1 MKLNFDSLPTSPI
14 SEPVAERGK
23 ELPAGATQSRR
34 LSLNVREILINE
46 VLATLHIDLGED
58 LVSVIDLYMYGITQP
73 FCFHEREEDLQVLSL
88 SRKISDSLKPCSPAK
103 ECKEEGNALK
113 MLVGRT
119 LIGFD
124 ICDENCAEPGY
135 LNPCE
140 IMTNQGSIFL
150 VPDIFVNWWLNLDN
164 KCIDLPARYGFNH
177 RIEDARMIIRPKGPF
192 LQLLVSRYDNEGS
205 RKCSNWDYSG
215 DVQDDNVS
223 LTEDS
228 IGRELLKSW
237 DGSQENAMVFIP
249 QNRQSQVVEDRSSSI
264 PEHWVLTENV
274 NDTREMSIAE
284 SQCRSPSS
292 RILGRSFKCI
302 SDNWSDHR
310 LGPLF
315 SIDGSYSSRN
325 IPSRDVTPDPN
336 EGDLNIDLPNV
347 WNPYIVGRTRE
358 CHTASL
364 TAKTYILEL
373 GARSAPTFMC

>member
-1 MKLNFDSLPTSPI
+1 MKLNFDSLPNSPV
-14 SEPVAERGK
+14 SEPGAERGI
-23 ELPAGATQSRR
+23 ELTGGTTEGRR
-34 LSLNVREILINE
+34 LSMNVREILMHE

-58 LVSVIDLYMYGITQP
+58 LVGVIDLYMYGITQP

-88 SRKISDSLKPCSPAK
+88 SRKISDSLKPCSPDK
-103 ECKEEGNALK
+103 KCTEEDNALK

-124 ICDENCAEPGY
+124 ICNENCAEAGY

-164 KCIDLPARYGFNH
+164 KCIELPARYGFNH
-177 RIEDARMIIRPKGPF
+177 RIEDARVIIRPKGPY
-192 LQLLVSRYDNEGS
+192 LQLLVSRCDDGGS

-215 DVQDDNVS
+215 EYVQDDNVS

-228 IGRELLKSW
+228 LGLELLKSW
-237 DGSQENAMVFIP
+237 DGSQENTMVFLP
-249 QNRQSQVVEDRSSSI
+249 QNRQSQVVEDWSSAI

-292 RILGRSFKCI
+292 RILGKSYKFI
-302 SDNWSDHR
+302 SDNRSDHR

-325 IPSRDVTPDPN
+325 ISRDVTPDPI
-336 EGDLNIDLPNV
+336 EGDLTIDLQNV
-347 WNPYIVGRTRE
+347 WNSYRKGMTRE
-358 CHTASL
+358 SHTASL
-364 TAKTYILEL
+364 AAKTYILEL
-373 GARSAPTFMC
+373 GARSAPTLKC

>member
-1 MKLNFDSLPTSPI
+1 MKLNFDNLPTSPI
-14 SEPVAERGK
+14 SEPVTDRGI
-23 ELPAGATQSRR
+23 EPSGGTTQGHR
-34 LSLNVREILINE
+34 LSMNVREILINE

-88 SRKISDSLKPCSPAK
+88 SRKISDSLKPCSPDK

-124 ICDENCAEPGY
+124 ICDENCAEAGY

-150 VPDIFVNWWLNLDN
+150 VPDIFVKWWLNLDN

-177 RIEDARMIIRPKGPF
+177 RIEDARMIIRPKGPY
-192 LQLLVSRYDNEGS
+192 LQLLVSRCDHEGS
-205 RKCSNWDYSG
+205 RKCSNWDCWG

-223 LTEDS
+223 LTDS
-228 IGRELLKSW
+228 LGRELLKSW
-237 DGSQENAMVFIP
+237 DDSQENTMVFIP
-249 QNRQSQVVEDRSSSI
+249 QNRQSQVVEDWSTAI
-264 PEHWVLTENV
+264 PENLVLTENV
-274 NDTREMSIAE
+274 NDTREMSITE

-292 RILGRSFKCI
+292 RILGKSFKCI
-302 SDNWSDHR
+302 SDNWSEHR

-325 IPSRDVTPDPN
+325 IPSRDVTPDPF
-336 EGDLNIDLPNV
+336 EGDLNIDLQNV
-347 WNPYIVGRTRE
+347 WNPYIKGRTRE
-358 CHTASL
+358 SHTASI
-364 TAKTYILEL
+364 TSKTYILEL
-373 GARSAPTFMC
+373 GARSAPTFKC